1 MKHSEAIEQ
10 AIAAGD
16 ETRLQALCDELH
28 PADAAAAFT
37 SLDEEEQLRFAQYL
51 NNEAL
56 SLITGFLP
64 APETADLIAGLS
76 KEDQA
81 VILESLPDDVVA
93 DVIQEADK
101 NQQQAYVGLLSKE
114 KKHVA
119 ETLLEYPEDS
129 AGGRM
134 TTAFATLREDMTIRQ
149 AIEALE
155 VTKEDAETLARIYVV
170 DEENR
175 ILGKV
180 RLRDLTFN
188 SRSTAIRE
196 VMDHE
201 KLAIRAQDD
210 QEEAMKMMVKY
221 DMIALPVIDNDN
233 RLLGIITHDDALEIQ
248 EEESTEDLE
257 KAAAISGERD
267 EEGYLKSPVLSHFRR
282 RALWIFFLAIVAIL
296 SGLVIFHYESLLER
310 VFILAVYM
318 PMIVA
323 TGGNTG
329 SQAATMVIRAM
340 SLGEFTPS
348 EFLRVVWKEL
358 RIGLALGALLG
369 ALIAVG
375 SWILITTFISNENLV
390 AMTDNHDLSQ
400 LVAVVGIALTLQ
412 VTASTFIGA
421 ALPMLARAIRLDPAV
436 VASPAITTIV
446 DVLGLLIY
454 FSIATSMLGLTSG

>member
-1 MKHSEAIEQ
+1 MKHSEAIEY
-10 AIAAGD
+10 AITAGD
-16 ETRLQALCDELH
+16 KARLQAICDELH

-37 SLDEEEQLRFAQYL
+37 SLDENEQLRFAQYL
-51 NNEAL
+51 NNETL
-56 SLITGFLP
+56 SLITSFLP
-64 APETADLIAGLS
+64 APETEDLIAGLS
-76 KEDQA
+76 KEDQT
-81 VILESLPDDVVA
+81 VILESLPDDLVA

-101 NQQQAYVGLLSKE
+101 KQQQTYVDLLSKK

-134 TTAFATLREDMTIRQ
+134 TTAFATLHEDITIRQ

-155 VTKEDAETLARIYVV
+155 TTKEDAETLARIYVV
-170 DEENR
+170 DEQNR

-188 SRSTAIRE
+188 SRSTAIRD

-201 KLAIRAQDD
+201 KLAIRAQAD
-210 QEEAMKMMVKY
+210 QEEALKMMVKY
-221 DMIALPVIDNDN
+221 DMLALPVVDNEN

-267 EEGYLKSPVLSHFRR
+267 EEGYLKSPVFAHFRR

-369 ALIAVG
+369 ALIAAG
-375 SWILITTFISNENLV
+375 SWILISTCISSESL
-390 AMTDNHDLSQ
+390 ASMTDNHDLSQ

-421 ALPMLARAIRLDPAV
+421 ALPMLARASKLDPAV

-454 FSIATSMLGLTSG
+454 FSIATAMLGLAAG

>member
-1 MKHSEAIEQ
+1 MKIPEAIEN
-10 AIAAGD
+10 ALSNGD
-16 ETRLQALCDELH
+16 ESRLQEICDGLH

-37 SLDEEEQLRFAQYL
+37 ALDENQQLRFAQYL

-56 SLITGFLP
+56 SLITSFLP
-64 APETADLIAGLS
+64 APETADLIAGL
-76 KEDQA
+76 KREDQTA
-81 VILESLPDDVVA
+81 ILDSLPDDIVT
-93 DVIQEADK
+93 DVIQEADR
-101 NQQQAYVGLLSKE
+101 NQQQTYVELLSEE
-114 KKHVA
+114 KKDIA
-119 ETLLEYPEDS
+119 ETLLGYPEDS

-155 VTKEDAETLARIYVV
+155 TTKENAEILARIYVV
-170 DEENR
+170 DEEHR
-175 ILGKV
+175 IIGKV

-188 SRSTAIRE
+188 ARSAAIKD

-201 KLAIRAQDD
+201 KLAILAQAD
-210 QEEAMKMMVKY
+210 QEEALKMMVKY

-257 KAAAISGERD
+257 KAAAIFGERD
-267 EEGYLKSPVLSHFRR
+267 EEGYLKSPVLSHFKR
-282 RALWIFFLAIVAIL
+282 RALWVFFLAIVAIL
-296 SGLVIFHYESLLER
+296 SGLVIFHYENLLER
-310 VFILAVYM
+310 VFILAIYM

-340 SLGEFTPS
+340 SLGEFTPA

-369 ALIAVG
+369 SLIALG
-375 SWILITTFISNENLV
+375 SWILIKTFINSDTLTV
-390 AMTDNHDLSQ
+390 MTDSHDLRQ
-400 LVAVVGIALTLQ
+400 LVAIVGISLTLQ

-421 ALPMLARAIRLDPAV
+421 ALPMLARSIKLDPAV

-454 FSIATSMLGLTSG
+454 FSIAASILGLEPG

>member
-1 MKHSEAIEQ
+1 M
-10 AIAAGD
+10 
-16 ETRLQALCDELH
+16 
-28 PADAAAAFT
+28 
-37 SLDEEEQLRFAQYL
+37 
-51 NNEAL
+51 
-56 SLITGFLP
+56 
-64 APETADLIAGLS
+64 
-76 KEDQA
+76 
-81 VILESLPDDVVA
+81 
-93 DVIQEADK
+93 
-101 NQQQAYVGLLSKE
+101 
-114 KKHVA
+114 
-119 ETLLEYPEDS
+119 
-129 AGGRM
+129 
-134 TTAFATLREDMTIRQ
+134 
-149 AIEALE
+149 
-155 VTKEDAETLARIYVV
+155 
-170 DEENR
+170 
-175 ILGKV
+175 
-180 RLRDLTFN
+180 
-188 SRSTAIRE
+188 
-196 VMDHE
+196 
-201 KLAIRAQDD
+201 
-210 QEEAMKMMVKY
+210 
-221 DMIALPVIDNDN
+221 
-233 RLLGIITHDDALEIQ
+233 
-248 EEESTEDLE
+248 
-257 KAAAISGERD
+257 
-267 EEGYLKSPVLSHFRR
+267 
-282 RALWIFFLAIVAIL
+282 AIL

-375 SWILITTFISNENLV
+375 SWILITTFISNESLV
-390 AMTDNHDLSQ
+390 TMTDNHDLSQ

>member
-1 MKHSEAIEQ
+1 MKISEAIKN
-10 AIAAGD
+10 ALANGD
-16 ETRLQALCDELH
+16 ESRLQAICEELH

-37 SLDEEEQLRFAQYL
+37 TLDENLQLRFAQYL
-51 NNEAL
+51 DNEAL

-64 APETADLIAGLS
+64 APETADLIAGLK
-76 KEDQA
+76 KEDQRA
-81 VILESLPDDVVA
+81 ILENLPDDVVA

-101 NQQQAYVGLLSKE
+101 NLQRTYVELLSE
-114 KKHVA
+114 KKKYVA
-119 ETLLEYPEDS
+119 ETLLGYPEDS

-134 TTAFATLREDMTIRQ
+134 TTAFATLREDMTVRQ

-155 VTKEDAETLARIYVV
+155 ATKEDAEILARIYVV
-170 DEENR
+170 DEENH

-188 SRSTAIRE
+188 SRSTAIKD
-196 VMDHE
+196 VMDRE
-201 KLAIRAQDD
+201 KLAIRARDD
-210 QEEAMKMMVKY
+210 QEEALKMMVKY

-257 KAAAISGERD
+257 KAAAIFGERD
-267 EEGYLKSPVLSHFRR
+267 EEGYLKSPVLSHFKR
-282 RALWIFFLAIVAIL
+282 RALWVFFLAIVAIL
-296 SGLVIFHYESLLER
+296 SGLVIFHYENLLER

-329 SQAATMVIRAM
+329 AQAATMVIRAM

-369 ALIAVG
+369 TLIGLG
-375 SWILITTFISNENLV
+375 SWLLIKVLISNETLI
-390 AMTDNHDLSQ
+390 AMTDNHNLAE
-400 LVAVVGIALTLQ
+400 LVTVVGIALTLQ
-412 VTASTFIGA
+412 VAASTFIGA
-421 ALPMLARAIRLDPAV
+421 ALPMLARAIKLDPAV

-454 FSIATSMLGLTSG
+454 FSIATSILGL

>member
-1 MKHSEAIEQ
+1 MKHSEAIEY

-16 ETRLQALCDELH
+16 KARLQAICDELH

-37 SLDEEEQLRFAQYL
+37 SLDENEQLRFAQYL
-51 NNEAL
+51 NNETL

-64 APETADLIAGLS
+64 APETEDLIAGLS
-76 KEDQA
+76 KEDQT
-81 VILESLPDDVVA
+81 VILESLPDDLVA

-101 NQQQAYVGLLSKE
+101 KQQQTYVDLLSKK

-119 ETLLEYPEDS
+119 ETLLEYTEDS

-134 TTAFATLREDMTIRQ
+134 TTAFATLHEDITIRQ

-155 VTKEDAETLARIYVV
+155 TTKEDAETLARIYVV
-170 DEENR
+170 DEQNR

-188 SRSTAIRE
+188 SRSTAIRD

-201 KLAIRAQDD
+201 KLAIRAQAD
-210 QEEAMKMMVKY
+210 QEEALKMMVKY
-221 DMIALPVIDNDN
+221 DMLALPVVDNEN

-267 EEGYLKSPVLSHFRR
+267 EEGYLKSPVFAHFRR

-369 ALIAVG
+369 ALIAAG
-375 SWILITTFISNENLV
+375 SWILISTCISSESL
-390 AMTDNHDLSQ
+390 ASMTDNHDLSQ

-421 ALPMLARAIRLDPAV
+421 ALPMLARASKLDPAV

-454 FSIATSMLGLTSG
+454 FSIATAMLGLAVG

>member
-1 MKHSEAIEQ
+1 MKIPEAI
-10 AIAAGD
+10 ANALANGD
-16 ETRLQALCDELH
+16 ESRLQGICDELH

-37 SLDEEEQLRFAQYL
+37 ALDEDQQLRFAQYL
-51 NNEAL
+51 DNEAL
-56 SLITGFLP
+56 SLITSFLP
-64 APETADLIAGLS
+64 APETADLIAGL
-76 KEDQA
+76 KREDQT

-101 NQQQAYVGLLSKE
+101 NQQQTYVELLSE
-114 KKHVA
+114 KKKDVA
-119 ETLLEYPEDS
+119 QTLLGYPEDS

-149 AIEALE
+149 AIEVLE
-155 VTKEDAETLARIYVV
+155 ATKEDAEILARIYVV

-188 SRSTAIRE
+188 PRSAAIKD
-196 VMDHE
+196 VMDRE
-201 KLAIRAQDD
+201 KLAIRARDD
-210 QEEAMKMMVKY
+210 QEEALKMMVKY
-221 DMIALPVIDNDN
+221 DMLALPVIDNDN

-257 KAAAISGERD
+257 KAAAIFGERD
-267 EEGYLKSPVLSHFRR
+267 EEGYLKSPVLSHFKR
-282 RALWIFFLAIVAIL
+282 RALWVFFLAIVAIL

-369 ALIAVG
+369 VLIALGSWVLIKALI
-375 SWILITTFISNENLV
+375 SSETLV
-390 AMTDNHDLSQ
+390 AMTDNHNLAA

-412 VTASTFIGA
+412 VAASTFIGA
-421 ALPMLARAIRLDPAV
+421 ALPMLARSIKLDPAV

-454 FSIATSMLGLTSG
+454 FSIATSMLSLGSG

>member
-1 MKHSEAIEQ
+1 MKHSEAIEY

-16 ETRLQALCDELH
+16 KARLQAICDELH

-37 SLDEEEQLRFAQYL
+37 SLDENEQLRFAQYL
-51 NNEAL
+51 NNETL
-56 SLITGFLP
+56 SPITGFLP
-64 APETADLIAGLS
+64 APETEDLIAGLS
-76 KEDQA
+76 KEDQT
-81 VILESLPDDVVA
+81 VILESLPDDLVA

-101 NQQQAYVGLLSKE
+101 KQQQTYVDLLSKK

-134 TTAFATLREDMTIRQ
+134 TTAFATLHEDITIRQ

-155 VTKEDAETLARIYVV
+155 TTKEDAETLARIYVV
-170 DEENR
+170 DEQNR

-188 SRSTAIRE
+188 SRSTAIRD

-201 KLAIRAQDD
+201 KLAIRAQAD
-210 QEEAMKMMVKY
+210 QEEALKMMVKY
-221 DMIALPVIDNDN
+221 DMLALPVVDNEN

-267 EEGYLKSPVLSHFRR
+267 EEGYLKSPVFAHFRR

-369 ALIAVG
+369 ALIAAG
-375 SWILITTFISNENLV
+375 SWILISTCISSESL
-390 AMTDNHDLSQ
+390 ASMTDNHDLSQ

-421 ALPMLARAIRLDPAV
+421 ALPMLARASKLDPAV

-454 FSIATSMLGLTSG
+454 FSIATAMLGLAAG